1 MVVTMK
7 RLNWSKWIPCNDKE
21 VTTFAGAD
29 WGGLLG
35 KVQDVPMGILPA
47 KKTKPLIDYLFII
60 QEQG

>member
-1 MVVTMK
+1 MIRK
-7 RLNWSKWIPCNDKE
+7 SQPLQEQI
-21 VTTFAGAD
+21 G
-29 WGGLLG
+29 GGLLG